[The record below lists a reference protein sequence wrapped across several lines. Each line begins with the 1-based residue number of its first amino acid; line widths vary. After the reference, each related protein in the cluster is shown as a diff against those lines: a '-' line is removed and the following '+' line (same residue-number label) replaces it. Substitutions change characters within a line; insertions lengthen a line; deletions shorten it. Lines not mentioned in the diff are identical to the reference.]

1 MPVFIVFVF
10 IIYLSVSRD
19 CVGGFLDRQTTIIQR
34 VVFRAFKVDAR
45 CRGKLQKMHKLH
57 GVGDLHKYVGKE
69 NNHGTFE
76 KKSDKL
82 AFLNERNLEK

>member
-57 GVGDLHKYVGKE
+57 GVGDLCHTLYT
-69 NNHGTFE
+69 NM
-76 KKSDKL
+76 
-82 AFLNERNLEK
+82 LEKRTIMERLRKKVIG

>member
-1 MPVFIVFVF
+1 MPVFIVFTF

-19 CVGGFLDRQTTIIQR
+19 CVGGFLDRQTTITQR

-57 GVGDLHKYVGKE
+57 GVGDLCHTLYT
-69 NNHGTFE
+69 NM
-76 KKSDKL
+76 
-82 AFLNERNLEK
+82 LEKRTIIELLRKKVIG